1 MNRLFKLVVLVALA
15 VFAVAMLA
23 PLAWAEEKVI
33 IKYRD
38 VNKIMEAEWD
48 LLGLQQ
54 HAWRLGSFMDDRYP
68 VLEVLE
74 IDGVPWQ
81 DTIYADIIKENLTFF
96 GDGYLSSN
104 PELIEIVTDKRF
116 NGKGAEVWRLFK
128 EGKSVQE
135 IKQILL
141 DDQQGEQQDEQQ
153 DIQQEL
159 PPPKPDEISVVL
171 YLDRTNYSVAKNGT
185 WQEASLDVAP
195 ILVEQRTLVPLRGV
209 LEQFGANVEWV
220 PGINQV
226 KVKYKDKEV
235 VLTLDSTDAVVNGQ
249 VIKLDVPA
257 RVVKGRTLIPLRFVS
272 EQIGMNVKWDGQ
284 TKSIII
290 TE

>member
-1 MNRLFKLVVLVALA
+1 MNRLFKFVILVALA
-15 VFAVAMLA
+15 VFSAAMFA
-23 PLAWAEEKVI
+23 PLVWAEEKVV
-33 IKYRD
+33 IKYRSM
-38 VNKIMEAEWD
+38 NGILEEEWD
-48 LLGLQQ
+48 LSNLQQ
-54 HAWRLGSFMDDRYP
+54 YAWRLGSCMDDRYP
-68 VLEVLE
+68 ILEVLE

-81 DTIYADIIKENLTFF
+81 DTVYADVIKENLTHY
-96 GDGYLSSN
+96 GNGYLSSN

-116 NGKGAEVWRLFK
+116 NGRGAEVWRLFK

-159 PPPKPDEISVVL
+159 PPPKSDEISVVL